1 MIIIAGTI
9 DLADPAR
16 RDECLA
22 ATVPLQ
28 EATRRDEPGCLAY
41 VFSADP
47 LVEGRIVVY
56 EEWADAA
63 SLEAHFQHPNYLDN
77 RRLLG
82 GFGLAATDIWK
93 HRTDARDRVYS
104 PEMVPS
110 ARFWSVE

>member
-1 MIIIAGTI
+1 VILIAGTI

-16 RDECLA
+16 RDECVA

-28 EATRRDEPGCLAY
+28 EASRAEPGCLAY
-41 VFSADP
+41 VFAADP
-47 LVEGRIVVY
+47 VVAGRIVVF

-63 SLEAHFQHPNYLDN
+63 SLEAHFRHSNYLEN

-82 GFGLAATDIWK
+82 GFGIASIDVWK

-104 PEMVPS
+104 PERVPS

>member
-1 MIIIAGTI
+1 VILIAGTI

-28 EATRRDEPGCLAY
+28 EASRAEPGCQAY
-41 VFSADP
+41 VMAADP
-47 LVEGRIVVY
+47 VVAGRIVVF
-56 EEWADAA
+56 EEWVDAA

-77 RRLLG
+77 RRLLT
-82 GFGLAATDIWK
+82 GFGIASFDFWK

-104 PEMVPS
+104 PEWVPS